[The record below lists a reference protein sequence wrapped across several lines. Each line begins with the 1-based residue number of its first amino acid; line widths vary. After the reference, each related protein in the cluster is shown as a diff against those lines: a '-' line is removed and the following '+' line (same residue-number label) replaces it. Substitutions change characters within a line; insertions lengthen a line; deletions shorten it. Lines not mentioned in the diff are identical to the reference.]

1 MLAEQQL
8 RKRKFHDSSLMS
20 ISQLRC
26 DLCLSNSSTWRA
38 PPHRGSGRGSGT
50 SSLEALF
57 SEERV
62 MLMQRPRVYH
72 TLSVSKAAAPPLV
85 VATVRPAALTQ
96 LLREQ

>member
-38 PPHRGSGRGSGT
+38 PPHRGSGT

-85 VATVRPAALTQ
+85 VATVRPAAFTQ